1 MSIVTTTSTRQ
12 TKLFFP
18 MMIDLPSSRLEVL
31 QLYRSSRACR
41 HLRHI
46 AEDIRTQ
53 RQDINRLL
61 ADFVKD
67 VNGFRLFMKRTGAI
81 IVGDFATCF
90 FTGEAPTNIYRNS
103 LDLALPN
110 MNTGSCESWISLLKG
125 DIVAS
130 GNGCSNNFIDARVC
144 HRQRKHIIT
153 EITLLIFR
161 STNSKPPRRLTIS
174 ILNFVV
180 PFRSTATRPTDGS
193 FHLSL
198 SQPLPHNPSYCL
210 PCQGLLG
217 QHQG

>member
-110 MNTGSCESWISLLKG
+110 MNMGSCESWISLLKG

-153 EITLLIFR
+153 EITRLIFR
-161 STNSKPPRRLTIS
+161 STYELETPATAHNIYSEFCSPFPIHRHKAYRWFLPPIF
-174 ILNFVV
+174 I
-180 PFRSTATRPTDGS
+180 ATS
-193 FHLSL
+193 S
-198 SQPLPHNPSYCL
+198 S
-210 PCQGLLG
+210 
-217 QHQG
+217 